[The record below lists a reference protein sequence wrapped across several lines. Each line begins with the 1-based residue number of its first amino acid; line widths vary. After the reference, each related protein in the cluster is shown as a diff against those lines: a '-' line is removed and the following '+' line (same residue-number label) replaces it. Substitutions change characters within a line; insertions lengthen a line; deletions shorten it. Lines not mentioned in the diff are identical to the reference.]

1 MKIFTLAIA
10 TMCATTCAF
19 GAALSADAQETYVV
33 EDPSIDP
40 TITACALG
48 GTYDVFAL
56 GDAAMAKLAEKSNI
70 TVNDYRVA
78 TDGTGSSHYP
88 GGNASWA
95 SDDDYASVPVPADG
109 RCFDGA
115 EVHGNWYQW
124 WSGFYMTR
132 KSDTNLTHLNENSHL
147 HIAFYLASEVK
158 APNISVQWFK
168 HDGNDGTAPAFAI
181 TDDIINNK
189 QPVVAPALETGKW
202 TAIDIT
208 LGKVAE
214 LMKDEFDVDMDYTRL
229 TDDWQGEA
237 VAINLPDGQDRS
249 NEGAPTASHGH
260 GAKVFVD
267 GAYVYTPKNTSSGI
281 TGTETDFND
290 VEILVTDR
298 TITVLGS
305 NNAPMQL
312 YNLAGAM
319 VRESATAVI
328 GLEGL
333 TPGVYVV
340 KTTGTVKKVIIR

>member
-1 MKIFTLAIA
+1 MKKFTLAIA
-10 TMCATTCAF
+10 TMCTF

-40 TITACALG
+40 TIAVCAEG
-48 GTYDVFAL
+48 GIYDVFAL
-56 GDAAMAKLAEKSNI
+56 GDAAMEKLAANSKI
-70 TVNDYRVA
+70 KVNDYRVA
-78 TDGTGSSHYP
+78 TDGVGSSHYP
-88 GGNASWA
+88 GGNAGWA
-95 SDDDYASVPVPADG
+95 SDDDYAAVPVPADG
-109 RCFDGA
+109 RCFDGM
-115 EVHGNWYQW
+115 VVNGGWYQW

-132 KSDTNLTHLNENSHL
+132 KSDTNLTHVNENSHL

-158 APNISVQWFK
+158 APSVSVQWFK

-181 TDDIINNK
+181 TDDIVNNK
-189 QPVVAPALETGKW
+189 QPVVAPALKTGEW
-202 TAIDIT
+202 MAVDIT

-214 LMKDEFDVDMDYTRL
+214 LMKDEFDVEMDYTRL

-249 NEGAPTASHGH
+249 NEGHPEASLGD

-267 GAYVYTPKNTSSGI
+267 GAYVYTPSGSAGI
-281 TGTETDFND
+281 TGIENGINN
-290 VEILVTDR
+290 VEIFVSDK
-298 TITVLGS
+298 TISALGS
-305 NNAPMQL
+305 DNAPMQL

-340 KTTGTVKKVIIR
+340 KTAGAVKKVIIR